1 MPEVPVNNRLG
12 SELTRGLPDLFSFS
26 LTMNKKRLFLVIA
39 ATFFLTLIGV
49 LIAVNFTSGEEEVTR
64 KIPRLYSSQDP
75 QFRRAMGSLLG
86 PPLVGGNR
94 AQELLNG
101 EQIFPAMLGAIRS
114 ARQSVTFETYIYWSG
129 DIGRE
134 FADALSERAKA
145 GVKVHV
151 LLDWVGSGKID
162 ESFLDEMRSAGVE
175 IRKFHKP
182 NWYNLARLNNRT
194 HRKLLVIDGK
204 TGFTGGV
211 GIAPKWTGAGQD
223 AEHWRDSH
231 FRVEGP
237 VVAQMQSV
245 FMDNWL
251 KVTGLVMHGEAYFPA
266 LQPVGDSS
274 AQVFSSSPSGGSES
288 MQLMY
293 LLSITAADHA
303 IDLSSA
309 YFVPDDL
316 TSKALTEALKRG
328 VKIRIITPGEIID
341 TDTVRAASRGSWG
354 PLLQA
359 GAEIYEYQPS
369 MYHCKVMIVDKLLVS
384 VGSTNFDNRS
394 FRLNDE
400 ANLNVFDT
408 VFAEKQTG
416 VFEDDLRR
424 AHKVTYEAWAARPL
438 KEKLMER
445 LASLLESQL

>member
-1 MPEVPVNNRLG
+1 
-12 SELTRGLPDLFSFS
+12 
-26 LTMNKKRLFLVIA
+26 MNKKRTFLVIA
-39 ATFFLTLIGV
+39 ATFLLTLIGV

-101 EQIFPAMLGAIRS
+101 DQIFPAMLAAIRS
-114 ARQSVTFETYIYWSG
+114 AQHSITFETYIYWSG

-151 LLDWVGSGKID
+151 LLDWIGSGKID
-162 ESFLDEMRSAGVE
+162 QSFLDEMRAAGAE

-194 HRKLLVIDGK
+194 HRKLLVVDGK

-223 AEHWRDSH
+223 ADHWRDSH
-231 FRVEGP
+231 FRIEGP

-266 LQPVGDSS
+266 LQAVGDVS

-293 LLSITAADHA
+293 HLSITAAERT

-309 YFVPDDL
+309 YFVPDEL
-316 TSKALTEALKRG
+316 TSKALTDALKRG

-341 TDTVRAASRGSWG
+341 TDTVRAASRGTWG
-354 PLLQA
+354 PLLKA
-359 GAEIYEYQPS
+359 GAEIYEYQPT

-408 VFAEKQTG
+408 AFAEKQTG
-416 VFEDDLRR
+416 IFEQDLMR
-424 AHKVTYEAWAARPL
+424 ARQVTYQAWADRPL

-445 LASLLESQL
+445 LALLLESQL

>member
-1 MPEVPVNNRLG
+1 MIK
-12 SELTRGLPDLFSFS
+12 
-26 LTMNKKRLFLVIA
+26 KKRLVLVIA
-39 ATFFLTLIGV
+39 ATVFLTLIAV
-49 LIAVNFTSGEEEVTR
+49 LMAANFSSGEKDVSREL
-64 KIPRLYSSQDP
+64 PRLYATQDP
-75 QFRRAMGSLLG
+75 QFRRAIGALLG
-86 PPLVGGNR
+86 PALVGGNR

-101 EQIFPAMLGAIRS
+101 DQIFPDMLKAIRS
-114 ARQSVTFETYIYWSG
+114 AQHSITFETYIYWSG
-129 DIGRE
+129 TIGRE

-151 LLDWVGSGKID
+151 LLDWVGSAKID
-162 ESFLDEMRSAGVE
+162 DSFLDEMRAAGVE

-182 NWYNLARLNNRT
+182 NWYNLGRLNNRT
-194 HRKLLVIDGK
+194 HRKLLVVDGK

-211 GIAPKWTGAGQD
+211 GIAPKWTGNGQD

-237 VVAQMQSV
+237 VVAQMQAV

-251 KVTGLVMHGEAYFPA
+251 KVTGQVMHGEAYFPA
-266 LQPVGDSS
+266 IQVMGDSV

-293 LLSITAADHA
+293 QLSITAAAHSV
-303 IDLSSA
+303 DLSSA
-309 YFVPDDL
+309 YFVPD
-316 TSKALTEALKRG
+316 ALTTQALTDALQRG

-354 PLLQA
+354 PLLKA
-359 GAEIYEYQPS
+359 GAQIYEYQPS
-369 MYHCKVMIVDKLLVS
+369 MYHCKVMIVDNLLVS

-400 ANLNVFDT
+400 ANLNVYDPA
-408 VFAEKQTG
+408 FAQRQTLI
-416 VFEDDLRR
+416 FETDLKTARQ
-424 AHKVTYEAWAARPL
+424 VTYDDWINRPL
-438 KEKLMER
+438 KEKLTEK
-445 LASLLESQL
+445 LALLLGSQL

>member
-1 MPEVPVNNRLG
+1 MIK
-12 SELTRGLPDLFSFS
+12 
-26 LTMNKKRLFLVIA
+26 KKRLALVIA

-49 LIAVNFTSGEEEVTR
+49 LIAANFISGEKEVSR
-64 KIPRLYSSQDP
+64 ELPRLYSTHDP
-75 QFRRAMGSLLG
+75 QFRRAIGSLLG

-101 EQIFPAMLGAIRS
+101 DQIFPDMLAAIRS
-114 ARQSVTFETYIYWSG
+114 AKQSITFETYIYWSG
-129 DIGRE
+129 NIGRQ
-134 FADALSERAKA
+134 FADALSERARA

-151 LLDWVGSGKID
+151 LLDWVGSAKID
-162 ESFLDEMRSAGVE
+162 ESFLEEMRAGGVE

-182 NWYNLARLNNRT
+182 SWYNLGRLNNRT

-211 GIAPKWTGAGQD
+211 GIAPKWTGNGQD

-231 FRVEGP
+231 FRIEGP
-237 VVAQMQSV
+237 VVAQMQAV

-251 KVTGLVMHGEAYFPA
+251 KVTGQVMHGETYFP
-266 LQPVGDSS
+266 PVQTVGNSD

-293 LLSITAADHA
+293 QLSITAAAHSV
-303 IDLSSA
+303 DLSSA
-309 YFVPDDL
+309 YFVPDEL
-316 TSKALTEALKRG
+316 TTKALTDALKRG

-354 PLLQA
+354 PLLKA
-359 GAEIYEYQPS
+359 GAEIHEYQPS
-369 MYHCKVMIVDKLLVS
+369 MYHCKVMIVDNLLVS

-400 ANLNVFDT
+400 ANLNVYDT
-408 VFAEKQTG
+408 DFAQRQTLIFEADLKNSKQ
-416 VFEDDLRR
+416 
-424 AHKVTYEAWAARPL
+424 VTYDQWTNRPM
-438 KEKLMER
+438 KEKLAEKI
-445 LASLLESQL
+445 ALLLGSQL

>member
-1 MPEVPVNNRLG
+1 MIK
-12 SELTRGLPDLFSFS
+12 
-26 LTMNKKRLFLVIA
+26 KKRLVLVIA
-39 ATFFLTLIGV
+39 ATVFLTLTAV
-49 LIAVNFTSGEEEVTR
+49 LIAANFSSGEKDVSREL
-64 KIPRLYSSQDP
+64 PRLYATQDP
-75 QFRRAMGSLLG
+75 QFRRAIGALLG
-86 PPLVGGNR
+86 PALVGGNR

-101 EQIFPAMLGAIRS
+101 DQIFPDMLKAIRS
-114 ARQSVTFETYIYWSG
+114 AQHSITFETYIYWSG

-151 LLDWVGSGKID
+151 LLDWVGSAKID
-162 ESFLDEMRSAGVE
+162 DSFLDEMRASGVE
-175 IRKFHKP
+175 IRKFHQP
-182 NWYNLARLNNRT
+182 NWYNLGRLNNRT
-194 HRKLLVIDGK
+194 HRKLLVVDGK

-211 GIAPKWTGAGQD
+211 GIAPKWTGNGQD

-237 VVAQMQSV
+237 VVAQMQAV

-251 KVTGLVMHGEAYFPA
+251 KVTGQVMHGEAYFPA
-266 LQPVGDSS
+266 IQVMGDSV

-293 LLSITAADHA
+293 QLSITAAAHSV
-303 IDLSSA
+303 DLSSA
-309 YFVPDDL
+309 YFVPD
-316 TSKALTEALKRG
+316 ALTTQALTDALQRG

-354 PLLQA
+354 PLLKA
-359 GAEIYEYQPS
+359 GAQIYEYQPS
-369 MYHCKVMIVDKLLVS
+369 MYHCKVMIVDNLLVS

-400 ANLNVFDT
+400 ANLNVYDPA
-408 VFAEKQTG
+408 FAQRQTLI
-416 VFEDDLRR
+416 FETDLKTARQ
-424 AHKVTYEAWAARPL
+424 VTYDDWINRPL
-438 KEKLMER
+438 KEKLTEK
-445 LASLLESQL
+445 LALLLGSQL

>member
-1 MPEVPVNNRLG
+1 
-12 SELTRGLPDLFSFS
+12 
-26 LTMNKKRLFLVIA
+26 MNKKRTFLVIA
-39 ATFFLTLIGV
+39 ATFLLTLIGG

-101 EQIFPAMLGAIRS
+101 DQIFPAMLAAIRS
-114 ARQSVTFETYIYWSG
+114 AQHSITFETYIYWSG

-151 LLDWVGSGKID
+151 LLDWIGSGKID
-162 ESFLDEMRSAGVE
+162 ESFLDEMRAAGAE

-194 HRKLLVIDGK
+194 HRKLLVVDGK

-223 AEHWRDSH
+223 ADHWRDSH
-231 FRVEGP
+231 FRIEGP

-266 LQPVGDSS
+266 LQAVGDVS

-293 LLSITAADHA
+293 HLSITAAERT

-309 YFVPDDL
+309 YFVPDEL
-316 TSKALTEALKRG
+316 TSKALTDALKRG

-341 TDTVRAASRGSWG
+341 TDTVRAASRGTWG
-354 PLLQA
+354 PLLKA
-359 GAEIYEYQPS
+359 GAEIYEYQPT

-408 VFAEKQTG
+408 AFAEKQTG
-416 VFEDDLRR
+416 IFEQDLMR
-424 AHKVTYEAWAARPL
+424 ARQVTYQAWADRPL
-438 KEKLMER
+438 NEKLMER
-445 LASLLESQL
+445 VALLLESQL